1 MRKMEDY
8 QSIEEEMSE
17 VSGILAKGES

>member
-17 VSGILAKGES
+17 VSGISVKDDS